1 MPVRIITD
9 SASDLT
15 QEDIAAL
22 GNPRLT
28 VLPLSVTFGKTTYL
42 DGVNL
47 NHQRFYELLV
57 EGDDLPMTGQV
68 NPYAFEQ
75 AIAQAREAGEEV
87 VVITLSGKLSGTN
100 ASAMTA
106 AAAFEDGVYVVD
118 SKSVT
123 VGERILVDYALRLV
137 GEGLG
142 AADIACAL
150 EQARED
156 IHVVGLLDTLE
167 FLRRGG
173 LGAADIACALEQA
186 REDIHVVGLLDT
198 LEFLRRGGRIPASA
212 AVLGKLLSIKP
223 VITITDGVVE
233 LLGKARGS
241 KNGRNLLTQQVEAA
255 GGIDFSM
262 PIELAYAGLDDA
274 LLRKYVEDSR
284 HIWEGHVELDDLPVH
299 TVGATIGTHVGPGAI
314 ALAFFKR

>member
-1 MPVRIITD
+1 MTVRIITD
-9 SASDLT
+9 SASDIT
-15 QEDIAAL
+15 AADIAAA
-22 GNPRLT
+22 GNPALT
-28 VLPLSVTFGKTTYL
+28 VLPLSVTFGQTTYE
-42 DGVNL
+42 DGVDL
-47 NHQRFYELLV
+47 THRRFYELLV

-68 NPYAFEQ
+68 NPYAFER

-106 AAAFEDGVYVVD
+106 AAAFEGGVHVVD

-173 LGAADIACALEQA
+173 
-186 REDIHVVGLLDT
+186 
-198 LEFLRRGGRIPASA
+198 RIPASA
-212 AVLGKLLSIKP
+212 AALGKLLSIKP

-314 ALAFFKR
+314 ALAFFKQ

>member
-1 MPVRIITD
+1 MTVRIITD
-9 SASDLT
+9 SASDIT
-15 QEDIAAL
+15 AADIAAA
-22 GNPRLT
+22 GNPALT
-28 VLPLSVTFGKTTYL
+28 VLPLSVTFGQTTYE
-42 DGVNL
+42 DGVDL
-47 NHQRFYELLV
+47 SHRRFYELLV

-68 NPYAFEQ
+68 NPYAFER
-75 AIAQAREAGEEV
+75 AISSAREAGEEV

-173 LGAADIACALEQA
+173 
-186 REDIHVVGLLDT
+186 
-198 LEFLRRGGRIPASA
+198 RIPASA
-212 AVLGKLLSIKP
+212 AALGKLLSIKP

-284 HIWEGHVELDDLPVH
+284 HIWEGHVALDDLPVH

-314 ALAFFKR
+314 ALAFFKQ

>member
-1 MPVRIITD
+1 MTVRIITD
-9 SASDLT
+9 SASDIT
-15 QEDIAAL
+15 AADIAAA
-22 GNPRLT
+22 GNPALT
-28 VLPLSVTFGKTTYL
+28 VLPLSVTFGQTTYE
-42 DGVNL
+42 DGVDL
-47 NHQRFYELLV
+47 SHRRFYELLV

-75 AIAQAREAGEEV
+75 AISSAREAGEEV

-123 VGERILVDYALRLV
+123 VGERILVDYALRLA
-137 GEGLG
+137 GE
-142 AADIACAL
+142 
-150 EQARED
+150 
-156 IHVVGLLDTLE
+156 
-167 FLRRGG
+167 G

-212 AVLGKLLSIKP
+212 AALGKLLSIKP

-314 ALAFFKR
+314 ALAFFKQ

>member
-1 MPVRIITD
+1 MTVRIITD
-9 SASDLT
+9 SASDIT
-15 QEDIAAL
+15 AADIAAA
-22 GNPRLT
+22 GNPALT
-28 VLPLSVTFGKTTYL
+28 VLPLSVTFGDKTYT
-42 DGVNL
+42 DGVDL
-47 NHQRFYELLV
+47 THRRFYELLV

-75 AIAQAREAGEEV
+75 AISSAREAGEEV

-100 ASAMTA
+100 ASANTA
-106 AAAFEDGVYVVD
+106 AANFDGGVYVVD

-173 LGAADIACALEQA
+173 
-186 REDIHVVGLLDT
+186 
-198 LEFLRRGGRIPASA
+198 RIPASA
-212 AVLGKLLSIKP
+212 AALGKLLSIKP

-284 HIWEGHVELDDLPVH
+284 HIWEGHVELENLPVH

-314 ALAFFKR
+314 ALAFFKQ

>member
-9 SASDLT
+9 SASDIT
-15 QEDIAAL
+15 AADIAAA
-22 GNPRLT
+22 GNPALT
-28 VLPLSVTFGKTTYL
+28 VLPLSVTFGDKTSA
-42 DGVNL
+42 DGVDL
-47 NHQRFYELLV
+47 TPRRFYELLV

-68 NPYAFEQ
+68 NPYAYER

-87 VVITLSGKLSGTN
+87 VVITLSSKLSGTN
-100 ASAMTA
+100 GSALTA
-106 AAAFEDGVYVVD
+106 AANFDEGVYVVD

-173 LGAADIACALEQA
+173 
-186 REDIHVVGLLDT
+186 
-198 LEFLRRGGRIPASA
+198 RIPASA
-212 AVLGKLLSIKP
+212 AALGKLLSIKP

>member
-1 MPVRIITD
+1 MTVRIITD
-9 SASDLT
+9 SASDIT
-15 QEDIAAL
+15 AADIAAA
-22 GNPRLT
+22 GNPALT
-28 VLPLSVTFGKTTYL
+28 VLPLSVTFGQTTYE
-42 DGVNL
+42 DGVDL
-47 NHQRFYELLV
+47 SHRRFYELLV

-173 LGAADIACALEQA
+173 
-186 REDIHVVGLLDT
+186 
-198 LEFLRRGGRIPASA
+198 RIPASA
-212 AVLGKLLSIKP
+212 AALGKLLSIKP

-284 HIWEGHVELDDLPVH
+284 HIWEGHVALDDLPVH

>member
-1 MPVRIITD
+1 MTVRIITD
-9 SASDLT
+9 SASDIT
-15 QEDIAAL
+15 AADIAAA
-22 GNPRLT
+22 GNPALT
-28 VLPLSVTFGKTTYL
+28 VLPLSVTFGQTTYE
-42 DGVNL
+42 DGVDL
-47 NHQRFYELLV
+47 THRRFYELLV

-68 NPYAFEQ
+68 NPYAFER

-173 LGAADIACALEQA
+173 
-186 REDIHVVGLLDT
+186 
-198 LEFLRRGGRIPASA
+198 RIPASA
-212 AVLGKLLSIKP
+212 AALGKLLSIKP